1 MREISVDFGG
11 SLIYNWIEV
20 TKVSKLNLSELLV
33 PAKKRV
39 DFDGKIGLVLSGG
52 GARGAYQIGVWK
64 ALKDCGIEIGG
75 VYGTSVGALN
85 SMAVAMDQ
93 FEVARELWLKI
104 DFDKIVIDGTDGSL
118 IEKAIGALKSGGFDP
133 APLRKNF
140 GRLLKEEDVRKASI
154 DVGLVTYSLSNME
167 PRELYIEDIPKGELE
182 DYILASANHPVFRR
196 EQIGLEK
203 FIDGGIYRN
212 IPVNMALSRGFKEII
227 IVDLGPKRIR
237 DILTLVSLKR
247 LDEVKH
253 LVIKPREF
261 YGDVLDFNPEVS
273 RDFMKE
279 GYLDC
284 LSELGYLVGEEYFIF
299 AKQDTIA
306 RALFSMPKK
315 RKEEAIAIF
324 GIEPWQSEST
334 HHFYYG
340 QLVPVLQNH
349 FGTTSPLETWVVL
362 LEKLAGLMELEK
374 LELFTLHTLIGRIS
388 STKRSSIENMQY
400 NDISC
405 EKVITFL
412 EFLLNN
418 SNMKDLEDR
427 EYKKFED
434 GFSSLT
440 RLE

>member
-1 MREISVDFGG
+1 MGR
-11 SLIYNWIEV
+11 
-20 TKVSKLNLSELLV
+20 LNLSELLI
-33 PAKKRV
+33 PAKERIN
-39 DFDGKIGLVLSGG
+39 FDDKVGLVLSGG

-85 SMAVAMDQ
+85 SMAVAMDK
-93 FEVARELWLKI
+93 FEDARELWLKI

-140 GRLLKEEDVRKASI
+140 GRLLKEEDVRKAVVDI
-154 DVGLVTYSLSNME
+154 GIVTYSLSNME
-167 PRELYIEDIPKGELE
+167 PRELFIEDIPKGELE
-182 DYILASANHPVFRR
+182 DYILASANHPVFKR

-212 IPVNMALSRGFKEII
+212 IPVHMALSRGFKEII

-237 DILTLVSLKR
+237 DILSLVSLKR

-261 YGDVLDFNPEVS
+261 YGDVLDFDPEVS

-284 LSELGYLVGEEYFIF
+284 LSELGYLAGEEYYVF

-306 RALFSMPKK
+306 KALFTMPEKK
-315 RKEEAIAIF
+315 RKEAKAIF

-334 HHFYYG
+334 YHFYYG

-362 LEKLAGLMELEK
+362 LDKLAGLMELEK
-374 LELFTLHTLIGRIS
+374 LELFSLQTLIERITS
-388 STKRSSIENMQY
+388 AVRSSIENIEY

-405 EKVITFL
+405 QRVMSFL
-412 EFLLNN
+412 EFLINN
-418 SNMKDLEDR
+418 SNMKDLEDQ
-427 EYKKFED
+427 EFKKFED

>member
-1 MREISVDFGG
+1 MGR
-11 SLIYNWIEV
+11 
-20 TKVSKLNLSELLV
+20 LNLSELLI
-33 PAKKRV
+33 PAKERINFE
-39 DFDGKIGLVLSGG
+39 DKIGLVLSGG

-85 SMAVAMDQ
+85 SMAVAMDK
-93 FEVARELWLKI
+93 FEDARELWLKI

-140 GRLLKEEDVRKASI
+140 GRLLKEEDVRKAVVDI
-154 DVGLVTYSLSNME
+154 GIVTYSLSNME
-167 PRELYIEDIPKGELE
+167 PRELFIEDIPEGELE
-182 DYILASANHPVFRR
+182 DYILASANHPVFKR

-237 DILTLVSLKR
+237 DILTLASLKR

-261 YGDVLDFNPEVS
+261 YGDVLDFDPEVS
-273 RDFMKE
+273 RNFMKE

-284 LSELGYLVGEEYFIF
+284 LFELGYLAGEEYYVF

-306 RALFSMPKK
+306 KALFSMPEKK
-315 RKEEAIAIF
+315 RKEARAIF

-362 LEKLAGLMELEK
+362 LNKLARLMELEK
-374 LELFTLHTLIGRIS
+374 LELFSLQALIERITS
-388 STKRSSIENMQY
+388 AVRSSIENIEY

-405 EKVITFL
+405 QRVMSFL
-412 EFLLNN
+412 EFLINN
-418 SNMKDLEDR
+418 SNMKDLEDQ
-427 EYKKFED
+427 EFKKFED

>member
-1 MREISVDFGG
+1 MDFGG

-20 TKVSKLNLSELLV
+20 TKVGRLNLSELLI
-33 PAKKRV
+33 PAKERINFE
-39 DFDGKIGLVLSGG
+39 DKIGLVLSGG

-85 SMAVAMDQ
+85 SMAVAMDK
-93 FEVARELWLKI
+93 FEDARELWLKI
-104 DFDKIVIDGTDGSL
+104 DFDKIVMDGTDGSL

-140 GRLLKEEDVRKASI
+140 GRLLKEEDVRKAVVDI
-154 DVGLVTYSLSNME
+154 GIVTYSLSNME
-167 PRELYIEDIPKGELE
+167 PRELFIEEIPEGELE
-182 DYILASANHPVFRR
+182 DYILASANHPVFKR

-212 IPVNMALSRGFKEII
+212 IPVNMALRRGFKEII

-261 YGDVLDFNPEVS
+261 YGDVLDFDPEVS

-284 LSELGYLVGEEYFIF
+284 LSELGYLAGEEYYVF

-306 RALFSMPKK
+306 KALFSMPEKK
-315 RKEEAIAIF
+315 RKEAKAIF

-362 LEKLAGLMELEK
+362 LDKLAGLMELEK
-374 LELFTLHTLIGRIS
+374 LELFSLQTLIERITS
-388 STKRSSIENMQY
+388 AVRSSIENIEY

-405 EKVITFL
+405 QRVMSFL
-412 EFLLNN
+412 EFLINN
-418 SNMKDLEDR
+418 SNMKDLEDQ
-427 EYKKFED
+427 EFKKFED

>member
-1 MREISVDFGG
+1 MDFGG

-20 TKVSKLNLSELLV
+20 TKVGKLNLSELLI
-33 PAKKRV
+33 PAKERV
-39 DFDGKIGLVLSGG
+39 NFDGKIGLVLSGG

-85 SMAVAMDQ
+85 SMAVAMDK
-93 FEVARELWLKI
+93 FEDARELWLKI
-104 DFDKIVIDGTDGSL
+104 DFDKVVVDGTDGNL
-118 IEKAIGALKSGGFDP
+118 IEKAIGALKTGGFDP

-140 GRLLKEEDVRKASI
+140 GRLLKEEEVRKAPI
-154 DVGLVTYSLSNME
+154 DVGIVTYSLSNME
-167 PRELYIEDIPKGELE
+167 PRELFIEDIPEGELK

-237 DILTLVSLKR
+237 DLLTLVSLKR

-261 YGDVLDFNPEVS
+261 YGDVLDFDPEVS
-273 RDFMKE
+273 RNFMKE

-284 LSELGYLVGEEYFIF
+284 LSELGYLAGEEYYVF

-306 RALFSMPKK
+306 KALFSMPEKK
-315 RKEEAIAIF
+315 KKEAKAIF

-334 HHFYYG
+334 QHFYYG
-340 QLVPVLQNH
+340 QLMPVLQDH
-349 FGTTSPLETWVVL
+349 FGTSGPLETWVVL
-362 LEKLAGLMELEK
+362 LEKLAGHLEFGK
-374 LELFTLHTLIGRIS
+374 LELFTLQTLIGRIVS
-388 STKRSSIENMQY
+388 AARSSFENIKY
-400 NDISC
+400 NDIAC
-405 EKVITFL
+405 ERVVSFL
-412 EFLLNN
+412 ELLIDN
-418 SNMKDLEDR
+418 SKMKDLEDQEFR
-427 EYKKFED
+427 VFED

>member
-1 MREISVDFGG
+1 MAR
-11 SLIYNWIEV
+11 
-20 TKVSKLNLSELLV
+20 LNLSDLLL
-33 PAKKRV
+33 PMSKRV
-39 DFDGKIGLVLSGG
+39 EFEEKIGLVLSGG

-85 SMAVAMDQ
+85 SMAVAMDK
-93 FEVARELWLKI
+93 FEDARELWLKI

-133 APLRKNF
+133 APLRENF
-140 GRLLKEEDVRKASI
+140 GRLLKEEFVRKAKI
-154 DVGLVTYSLSNME
+154 DVGIVTYSLSNME
-167 PRELYIEDIPKGELE
+167 PKELFLDDIPEGELE
-182 DYILASANHPVFRR
+182 DYILASANHPVFKR

-237 DILTLVSLKR
+237 DILTLASLKR

-261 YGDVLDFNPEVS
+261 YGDVLDFDPEVS
-273 RDFMKE
+273 RNFMKE

-284 LSELGYLVGEEYFIF
+284 LFELGYLAGEEYYVF

-306 RALFSMPKK
+306 KALFSMPEKK
-315 RKEEAIAIF
+315 RKEARAIF

-362 LEKLAGLMELEK
+362 LNKLAGLMELEK
-374 LELFTLHTLIGRIS
+374 LELFSLQALIERITS
-388 STKRSSIENMQY
+388 AVRSSIENIEY

-405 EKVITFL
+405 QRVMSFL
-412 EFLLNN
+412 EFLINN
-418 SNMKDLEDR
+418 SNMKDLEDQ
-427 EYKKFED
+427 EFKKFED

>member
-1 MREISVDFGG
+1 VDFGG

-20 TKVSKLNLSELLV
+20 TKMGRLNLSELLI
-33 PAKKRV
+33 PAKERINFE
-39 DFDGKIGLVLSGG
+39 DKIGLVLSGG

-85 SMAVAMDQ
+85 SMAVAMDK
-93 FEVARELWLKI
+93 FEDARELWLKI

-140 GRLLKEEDVRKASI
+140 GRLLKEEDVRKAVVDI
-154 DVGLVTYSLSNME
+154 GIVTYSLSNME
-167 PRELYIEDIPKGELE
+167 PRELFIEDIPEGELE
-182 DYILASANHPVFRR
+182 DYILASANHPVFKR

-261 YGDVLDFNPEVS
+261 YGDVLDFDPEVS

-284 LSELGYLVGEEYFIF
+284 LSELGYLAGEGYYVF

-306 RALFSMPKK
+306 KALFSMPEKK
-315 RKEEAIAIF
+315 RKEAKAIF

-362 LEKLAGLMELEK
+362 LDKLAGLMELEK
-374 LELFTLHTLIGRIS
+374 LELFSLQALIERITS
-388 STKRSSIENMQY
+388 AVRSSIENIEY

-405 EKVITFL
+405 QRVMSFL
-412 EFLLNN
+412 EFLINN
-418 SNMKDLEDR
+418 SNMKDLEDQ
-427 EYKKFED
+427 EFKKFED

>member
-1 MREISVDFGG
+1 MDFGG

-20 TKVSKLNLSELLV
+20 TKVGKLNLSELLI
-33 PAKKRV
+33 PAKERV
-39 DFDGKIGLVLSGG
+39 NFDGKIGLVLSGG

-85 SMAVAMDQ
+85 SMAVAMDK
-93 FEVARELWLKI
+93 FEDARELWLKI
-104 DFDKIVIDGTDGSL
+104 DFDKVVVDGTDGNL
-118 IEKAIGALKSGGFDP
+118 IEKAIGALKTGGFDP

-140 GRLLKEEDVRKASI
+140 GRLLKEEEVRKAPI
-154 DVGLVTYSLSNME
+154 DVGIVTYSLSNME
-167 PRELYIEDIPKGELE
+167 PRELFIEDIPEGELK

-237 DILTLVSLKR
+237 DLLTLVSLKR

-261 YGDVLDFNPEVS
+261 YGDVLDFDPEVS
-273 RDFMKE
+273 RNFMKE

-284 LSELGYLVGEEYFIF
+284 LSELGYLAGEEYYVF

-306 RALFSMPKK
+306 KALFSMPEKK
-315 RKEEAIAIF
+315 KKEAKAIF

-340 QLVPVLQNH
+340 QLMPVLQDH
-349 FGTTSPLETWVVL
+349 FGTSGPLETWVVL
-362 LEKLAGLMELEK
+362 LEKLAGHLEFGK
-374 LELFTLHTLIGRIS
+374 LELFTLQTLIGRIVS
-388 STKRSSIENMQY
+388 AARSSIENIKY
-400 NDISC
+400 NDIAC
-405 EKVITFL
+405 ERVVSFL
-412 EFLLNN
+412 ELLIDN
-418 SNMKDLEDR
+418 SKMKDLEDQEFR
-427 EYKKFED
+427 VFVD

>member
-1 MREISVDFGG
+1 
-11 SLIYNWIEV
+11 
-20 TKVSKLNLSELLV
+20 
-33 PAKKRV
+33 
-39 DFDGKIGLVLSGG
+39 
-52 GARGAYQIGVWK
+52 GVWK

-85 SMAVAMDQ
+85 SMAVAMDK
-93 FEVARELWLKI
+93 FEDARELWLKI
-104 DFDKIVIDGTDGSL
+104 DFDKVVVDGTDGNL
-118 IEKAIGALKSGGFDP
+118 IEKAIGALKTGGFDP

-140 GRLLKEEDVRKASI
+140 GRLLKEEEVRKAPI
-154 DVGLVTYSLSNME
+154 DVGIVTYSLSNME
-167 PRELYIEDIPKGELE
+167 PRELFIEDIPEGELR

-237 DILTLVSLKR
+237 DLLTLVSLKR

-261 YGDVLDFNPEVS
+261 YGDVLDFDPEVS
-273 RDFMKE
+273 RNFMKE

-284 LSELGYLVGEEYFIF
+284 LSELGYLAGEEYYVF

-306 RALFSMPKK
+306 KALFSMPEKK
-315 RKEEAIAIF
+315 KKEAKAIF

-340 QLVPVLQNH
+340 QLMPVLQDH
-349 FGTTSPLETWVVL
+349 FGTSGPLETWVVL
-362 LEKLAGLMELEK
+362 LEKLAGHLEFGK
-374 LELFTLHTLIGRIS
+374 LELFTLQTLIGRIVS
-388 STKRSSIENMQY
+388 AARSSIENIKY
-400 NDISC
+400 NDIAC
-405 EKVITFL
+405 ERVVSFL
-412 EFLLNN
+412 ELLIDN
-418 SNMKDLEDR
+418 SKMKDLEDQEFR
-427 EYKKFED
+427 VFED

>member
-1 MREISVDFGG
+1 MS
-11 SLIYNWIEV
+11 
-20 TKVSKLNLSELLV
+20 
-33 PAKKRV
+33 KRV
-39 DFDGKIGLVLSGG
+39 EFEEKIGLVLSGG

-85 SMAVAMDQ
+85 SMAVAMDK
-93 FEVARELWLKI
+93 FEDARELWLKI

-140 GRLLKEEDVRKASI
+140 GRLLKEEDVRKAVVDI
-154 DVGLVTYSLSNME
+154 GIVTYSLSNME
-167 PRELYIEDIPKGELE
+167 PRELFIEDIPEGELE
-182 DYILASANHPVFRR
+182 DYILASANHPVFKR

-237 DILTLVSLKR
+237 DILTLASLKR

-261 YGDVLDFNPEVS
+261 YGDVLDFDPEVS
-273 RDFMKE
+273 RNFMKE

-284 LSELGYLVGEEYFIF
+284 LFELGYLAGEEYYVF

-306 RALFSMPKK
+306 KALFSMPEKK
-315 RKEEAIAIF
+315 RKEARAIF

-362 LEKLAGLMELEK
+362 LNKLAGLMELEK
-374 LELFTLHTLIGRIS
+374 LELFSLQALIERITS
-388 STKRSSIENMQY
+388 AVRSSIENIEY

-405 EKVITFL
+405 QRVMSFL
-412 EFLLNN
+412 EFLINN
-418 SNMKDLEDR
+418 SNMKDLEDQ
-427 EYKKFED
+427 EFKKFED

>member
-1 MREISVDFGG
+1 MDFGG

-20 TKVSKLNLSELLV
+20 TKVGKLNLSELLI
-33 PAKKRV
+33 PAKERV
-39 DFDGKIGLVLSGG
+39 NFDGKIGLVLSGG

-85 SMAVAMDQ
+85 SMAVAMDK
-93 FEVARELWLKI
+93 FEDARELWLKI
-104 DFDKIVIDGTDGSL
+104 DFDKVVVDGTDGNL
-118 IEKAIGALKSGGFDP
+118 IEKAIGALKTGGFDP

-140 GRLLKEEDVRKASI
+140 GRLLKEEEVRKAPI
-154 DVGLVTYSLSNME
+154 DVGIVTYSLSNME
-167 PRELYIEDIPKGELE
+167 PRELFIEDIPEGELK

-237 DILTLVSLKR
+237 DLLTLVSLKR

-261 YGDVLDFNPEVS
+261 YGDVLDFDPEVS
-273 RDFMKE
+273 RNFMKE

-284 LSELGYLVGEEYFIF
+284 LSELGYLAGEEYYVF

-306 RALFSMPKK
+306 KALFSMPEKK
-315 RKEEAIAIF
+315 KKEAKAIF

-340 QLVPVLQNH
+340 QLMPVLQDH
-349 FGTTSPLETWVVL
+349 FGTSGPLETWVVL
-362 LEKLAGLMELEK
+362 LEKLAGHLEFGK
-374 LELFTLHTLIGRIS
+374 LELFTLETLIGRIVS
-388 STKRSSIENMQY
+388 AARSSFENIKY
-400 NDISC
+400 NDIAC
-405 EKVITFL
+405 ERVVSFL
-412 EFLLNN
+412 ELLIDN
-418 SNMKDLEDR
+418 SKMKDLEDQEFR
-427 EYKKFED
+427 VFVD

>member
-1 MREISVDFGG
+1 VDFGG

-20 TKVSKLNLSELLV
+20 TKVGRLNLSELLI
-33 PAKKRV
+33 PAKERINFE
-39 DFDGKIGLVLSGG
+39 DKIGLVLSGG

-85 SMAVAMDQ
+85 SMAVAMDK
-93 FEVARELWLKI
+93 FEDARELWLKI
-104 DFDKIVIDGTDGSL
+104 DFDKIVMDGTDGSL

-140 GRLLKEEDVRKASI
+140 GRLLKEEDVRKAVVDI
-154 DVGLVTYSLSNME
+154 GIVTYSLSNME
-167 PRELYIEDIPKGELE
+167 PRELFIEEIPEGELE
-182 DYILASANHPVFRR
+182 DYILASANHPVFKR

-212 IPVNMALSRGFKEII
+212 IPVNMALRRGFKEII

-261 YGDVLDFNPEVS
+261 YGDVLDFDPEVS

-284 LSELGYLVGEEYFIF
+284 LSELGYIAGEEYYVF

-306 RALFSMPKK
+306 KALFSMPEKK
-315 RKEEAIAIF
+315 RKEAKAIF

-362 LEKLAGLMELEK
+362 LDKLAGLMELEK
-374 LELFTLHTLIGRIS
+374 LELFSLQTLIERITS
-388 STKRSSIENMQY
+388 AVRSSIENIEY

-405 EKVITFL
+405 QRVMSFL
-412 EFLLNN
+412 EFLINN
-418 SNMKDLEDR
+418 SNMKDLEDQ
-427 EYKKFED
+427 EFKKFED

>member
-1 MREISVDFGG
+1 MDFGG

-20 TKVSKLNLSELLV
+20 TKVGKLNLSELLI
-33 PAKKRV
+33 PAKERV
-39 DFDGKIGLVLSGG
+39 NFDGKIGLVLSGG

-85 SMAVAMDQ
+85 SMAVAMDK
-93 FEVARELWLKI
+93 FEDARELWLKI
-104 DFDKIVIDGTDGSL
+104 DFDKVVVDGTDGNL
-118 IEKAIGALKSGGFDP
+118 IEKAIGALKTGGFDP

-140 GRLLKEEDVRKASI
+140 GRLLKEEEVRKAPI
-154 DVGLVTYSLSNME
+154 DVGIVTYSLSNME
-167 PRELYIEDIPKGELE
+167 PRELFIEDISEGELR

-237 DILTLVSLKR
+237 DLLTLVSLKR

-261 YGDVLDFNPEVS
+261 YGDVLDFDPEVS
-273 RDFMKE
+273 RNFMKE

-284 LSELGYLVGEEYFIF
+284 LSELGYLAGEEYYVF

-306 RALFSMPKK
+306 KALFSMPEKK
-315 RKEEAIAIF
+315 KKEAKAIF

-340 QLVPVLQNH
+340 QLMPVLQDH
-349 FGTTSPLETWVVL
+349 FGTSGPLETWVVL
-362 LEKLAGLMELEK
+362 LEKLAGHLEFGK
-374 LELFTLHTLIGRIS
+374 LELFTLQTLIGRIVS
-388 STKRSSIENMQY
+388 AARSSIENIKY
-400 NDISC
+400 NDIAC
-405 EKVITFL
+405 ERVVSFL
-412 EFLLNN
+412 ELLIDN
-418 SNMKDLEDR
+418 SKMKDLEDQEFR
-427 EYKKFED
+427 VFED

>member
-1 MREISVDFGG
+1 MS
-11 SLIYNWIEV
+11 
-20 TKVSKLNLSELLV
+20 
-33 PAKKRV
+33 KRV
-39 DFDGKIGLVLSGG
+39 EFEEKIGFVLSGG

-85 SMAVAMDQ
+85 SMAVAMDK
-93 FEVARELWLKI
+93 FEDARELWLKI

-140 GRLLKEEDVRKASI
+140 GRLLKEEDVRKAVVDI
-154 DVGLVTYSLSNME
+154 GIVTYSLSNME
-167 PRELYIEDIPKGELE
+167 PRELFIEDIPEGELE
-182 DYILASANHPVFRR
+182 DYILASANHPVFKR

-237 DILTLVSLKR
+237 DILTLASLKR

-261 YGDVLDFNPEVS
+261 YGDVLDFDPEVS
-273 RDFMKE
+273 RNFMKE

-284 LSELGYLVGEEYFIF
+284 LFELGYLAGEEYYVF

-306 RALFSMPKK
+306 KALFSMPEKK
-315 RKEEAIAIF
+315 RKEARAIF

-362 LEKLAGLMELEK
+362 LNKLAGLMELEK
-374 LELFTLHTLIGRIS
+374 LELFSLQALIERITS
-388 STKRSSIENMQY
+388 AVRSSIENIEY

-405 EKVITFL
+405 QRVMSFL
-412 EFLLNN
+412 EFLINN
-418 SNMKDLEDR
+418 SNMKDLEDQ
-427 EYKKFED
+427 EFKKFED

>member
-1 MREISVDFGG
+1 MDFGG

-20 TKVSKLNLSELLV
+20 TKVGRLNLSELLI
-33 PAKKRV
+33 PAKERINFE
-39 DFDGKIGLVLSGG
+39 DKIGLVLSGG

-85 SMAVAMDQ
+85 SMAVAMDK
-93 FEVARELWLKI
+93 FEDARELWLKI
-104 DFDKIVIDGTDGSL
+104 DFDKIVMDGTDGSL

-140 GRLLKEEDVRKASI
+140 GRLLKEEDVRKAVVDI
-154 DVGLVTYSLSNME
+154 GIVTYSLSNME
-167 PRELYIEDIPKGELE
+167 PRELFIEDIPEGELE
-182 DYILASANHPVFRR
+182 DYILASANHPVFKR

-261 YGDVLDFNPEVS
+261 YGDVLDFDPEVS

-284 LSELGYLVGEEYFIF
+284 LSELGYLAGEEYYVF

-306 RALFSMPKK
+306 KALFSMPEKK
-315 RKEEAIAIF
+315 RKEAKAIF

-362 LEKLAGLMELEK
+362 LDKLAGLMELEK
-374 LELFTLHTLIGRIS
+374 LELFSLQTLIERITS
-388 STKRSSIENMQY
+388 AVRSSIENIEY

-405 EKVITFL
+405 QRVMSFL
-412 EFLLNN
+412 EFLINN
-418 SNMKDLEDR
+418 SNMKDLEDQ
-427 EYKKFED
+427 EFKKFED

>member
-1 MREISVDFGG
+1 MDFGG

-20 TKVSKLNLSELLV
+20 TKVGKLNLSELLI
-33 PAKKRV
+33 PAKERV
-39 DFDGKIGLVLSGG
+39 NFDGKIGLVLSGG

-85 SMAVAMDQ
+85 SMAVAMDK
-93 FEVARELWLKI
+93 FEDARELWLKI
-104 DFDKIVIDGTDGSL
+104 DFNKVVVDGTDGNL
-118 IEKAIGALKSGGFDP
+118 IEKAIGALKTGGFDP

-140 GRLLKEEDVRKASI
+140 GRLLKEEEVRKAPI
-154 DVGLVTYSLSNME
+154 DVGIVTYSLSNME
-167 PRELYIEDIPKGELE
+167 PRELFIEDIPEGELK

-237 DILTLVSLKR
+237 DLLTLVSLKR

-261 YGDVLDFNPEVS
+261 YGDVLDFDPEVS
-273 RDFMKE
+273 RNFMKE

-284 LSELGYLVGEEYFIF
+284 LSELVYLAGEEYYVF

-306 RALFSMPKK
+306 KALFSMPEKK
-315 RKEEAIAIF
+315 KKEAKAIF

-340 QLVPVLQNH
+340 QLMPVLQDH
-349 FGTTSPLETWVVL
+349 FGTSGPLETWVVL
-362 LEKLAGLMELEK
+362 LEKLAGHLEFGK
-374 LELFTLHTLIGRIS
+374 LELFTLQTLIGRIVS
-388 STKRSSIENMQY
+388 AARSSFENIKY
-400 NDISC
+400 NDIAC
-405 EKVITFL
+405 ERVVSFL
-412 EFLLNN
+412 EFLIDN
-418 SNMKDLEDR
+418 SKMKDLEDQEFR
-427 EYKKFED
+427 IFED

>member
-1 MREISVDFGG
+1 VDFGG

-20 TKVSKLNLSELLV
+20 TKVGKLNLSELLI
-33 PAKKRV
+33 PAKERV
-39 DFDGKIGLVLSGG
+39 NFDGKIGLVLSGG

-85 SMAVAMDQ
+85 SMAVAMDK
-93 FEVARELWLKI
+93 FEDARELWLKI
-104 DFDKIVIDGTDGSL
+104 DFDKVVVDGTDGNL
-118 IEKAIGALKSGGFDP
+118 IEKAIGALKTGGFDP

-140 GRLLKEEDVRKASI
+140 GRLLKEEEVRKAPI
-154 DVGLVTYSLSNME
+154 DVGIVTYSLSNME
-167 PRELYIEDIPKGELE
+167 PRELFIEDIPEGELR

-237 DILTLVSLKR
+237 DLLTLVSLKR

-261 YGDVLDFNPEVS
+261 YGDVLDFDPEVS
-273 RDFMKE
+273 RNFMKE

-284 LSELGYLVGEEYFIF
+284 LSELGYLAGEEYYVF

-306 RALFSMPKK
+306 KALFSMPEKK
-315 RKEEAIAIF
+315 KKEAKAIF

-340 QLVPVLQNH
+340 QLMPVLQDH
-349 FGTTSPLETWVVL
+349 FGTSGPLETWVVL
-362 LEKLAGLMELEK
+362 LEKLAGHLEFGK
-374 LELFTLHTLIGRIS
+374 LELFTLQTLIGRIVS
-388 STKRSSIENMQY
+388 AARSSIENIKY
-400 NDISC
+400 NDIAC
-405 EKVITFL
+405 ERVVSFL
-412 EFLLNN
+412 ELLIDN
-418 SNMKDLEDR
+418 SKMKDLEDQEFR
-427 EYKKFED
+427 VFED

>member
-1 MREISVDFGG
+1 MDR
-11 SLIYNWIEV
+11 
-20 TKVSKLNLSELLV
+20 LNLSELLI
-33 PAKKRV
+33 PAKERINFE
-39 DFDGKIGLVLSGG
+39 DKIGLVLSGG

-85 SMAVAMDQ
+85 SMAVAMDK
-93 FEVARELWLKI
+93 FEDARELWLKI

-140 GRLLKEEDVRKASI
+140 GRLLKEEDVRKAVVDI
-154 DVGLVTYSLSNME
+154 GIVTYSLSNME
-167 PRELYIEDIPKGELE
+167 PRELFIEDIPKGELE
-182 DYILASANHPVFRR
+182 DYILASANHPVFKR

-212 IPVNMALSRGFKEII
+212 IPVNMALGRGFKEII

-237 DILTLVSLKR
+237 DVLTLASLKR
-247 LDEVKH
+247 LEEVKH

-261 YGDVLDFNPEVS
+261 YGDVLDFDPEVS

-284 LSELGYLVGEEYFIF
+284 LSELGYLAGEEYYVF

-306 RALFSMPKK
+306 KALFTMPEKK
-315 RKEEAIAIF
+315 RKEAKAIF

-334 HHFYYG
+334 YHFYYG

-362 LEKLAGLMELEK
+362 LDKLAGLMELEK
-374 LELFTLHTLIGRIS
+374 LELFSLQTLIERITS
-388 STKRSSIENMQY
+388 AVRSSIENIEY

-405 EKVITFL
+405 QRVMSFL
-412 EFLLNN
+412 EFLINN
-418 SNMKDLEDR
+418 SNMKDLEDQ
-427 EYKKFED
+427 EFKKFED

>member
-1 MREISVDFGG
+1 MG
-11 SLIYNWIEV
+11 
-20 TKVSKLNLSELLV
+20 KLNLSELLI
-33 PAKKRV
+33 PAKERV
-39 DFDGKIGLVLSGG
+39 NFDGKIGLVLSGG

-85 SMAVAMDQ
+85 SMAVAMDK
-93 FEVARELWLKI
+93 FEDARELWLKI
-104 DFDKIVIDGTDGSL
+104 DFDKVVVDGTDGNL
-118 IEKAIGALKSGGFDP
+118 IEKAIGALKTGGFDP

-140 GRLLKEEDVRKASI
+140 GRLLKEEEVRKAPI
-154 DVGLVTYSLSNME
+154 DVGIVTYSLSNME
-167 PRELYIEDIPKGELE
+167 PRELFIEDIPEGELR

-237 DILTLVSLKR
+237 DLLTLVSLKR

-261 YGDVLDFNPEVS
+261 YGDVLDFDPEVS
-273 RDFMKE
+273 RNFMKE

-284 LSELGYLVGEEYFIF
+284 LSELGYLAGEEYYVF

-306 RALFSMPKK
+306 KALFSMPEKK
-315 RKEEAIAIF
+315 KKEAKAIF

-340 QLVPVLQNH
+340 QLMPVLQDH
-349 FGTTSPLETWVVL
+349 FGTSGPLETWVVL
-362 LEKLAGLMELEK
+362 LEKLAGHLEFGK
-374 LELFTLHTLIGRIS
+374 LELFTLQTLIGRIVS
-388 STKRSSIENMQY
+388 AARSSIENIKY
-400 NDISC
+400 NDIAC
-405 EKVITFL
+405 ERVVSFL
-412 EFLLNN
+412 ELLIDN
-418 SNMKDLEDR
+418 SKMKDLEDQEFR
-427 EYKKFED
+427 VFED

>member
-1 MREISVDFGG
+1 MDFGG

-20 TKVSKLNLSELLV
+20 TKVGKLNLSELLI
-33 PAKKRV
+33 PAKERV
-39 DFDGKIGLVLSGG
+39 NFDGKIGLVLSGG

-85 SMAVAMDQ
+85 SMAVAMDK
-93 FEVARELWLKI
+93 FEDARELWLKI
-104 DFDKIVIDGTDGSL
+104 DFDKVVVDGTDGNL
-118 IEKAIGALKSGGFDP
+118 IEKAIGALKTGGFDP

-140 GRLLKEEDVRKASI
+140 GRLLKEEEVRKAPI
-154 DVGLVTYSLSNME
+154 DVGIVTYSLSNME
-167 PRELYIEDIPKGELE
+167 PRELFIEDIPEGELK

-237 DILTLVSLKR
+237 DLLTLVSLKR

-261 YGDVLDFNPEVS
+261 YGDVLDFDPEVS
-273 RDFMKE
+273 RNFMKE

-284 LSELGYLVGEEYFIF
+284 LSELGYLAGEEYYVF

-306 RALFSMPKK
+306 KALFSMPEKK
-315 RKEEAIAIF
+315 KKEAKAIF

-340 QLVPVLQNH
+340 QLMPVLQDH
-349 FGTTSPLETWVVL
+349 FGTSGPLETWVVL
-362 LEKLAGLMELEK
+362 LEKLAGHLEFGK
-374 LELFTLHTLIGRIS
+374 LELFTLQTLIGRIVS
-388 STKRSSIENMQY
+388 AARSSIENIKY
-400 NDISC
+400 NDIAC
-405 EKVITFL
+405 ERVVSFL
-412 EFLLNN
+412 ELLIDN
-418 SNMKDLEDR
+418 SKMKDLEDQEFR
-427 EYKKFED
+427 VFED

>member
-1 MREISVDFGG
+1 MGR
-11 SLIYNWIEV
+11 
-20 TKVSKLNLSELLV
+20 LNLSELLI
-33 PAKKRV
+33 PAKERINFE
-39 DFDGKIGLVLSGG
+39 DKIGLVLSGG

-85 SMAVAMDQ
+85 SMAVAMDK
-93 FEVARELWLKI
+93 FEDARELWLKI

-140 GRLLKEEDVRKASI
+140 GRLLKEEDVRKAVVDI
-154 DVGLVTYSLSNME
+154 GIVTYSLSNME
-167 PRELYIEDIPKGELE
+167 PRELFIEDIPKGELE
-182 DYILASANHPVFRR
+182 DYILASANHPVFKR

-212 IPVNMALSRGFKEII
+212 IPVNMALGRGFKEII

-237 DILTLVSLKR
+237 DVLTLASLKR
-247 LDEVKH
+247 LEEVKH

-261 YGDVLDFNPEVS
+261 YGDVLDFDPEVS

-284 LSELGYLVGEEYFIF
+284 LSELGYLAGEEYYVF

-306 RALFSMPKK
+306 KALFTMPEKK
-315 RKEEAIAIF
+315 RKEAKAIF

-334 HHFYYG
+334 YHFYYG

-362 LEKLAGLMELEK
+362 LDKLAGLMELEK
-374 LELFTLHTLIGRIS
+374 LELFSLQTLIERITS
-388 STKRSSIENMQY
+388 AVRSSIENIEY

-405 EKVITFL
+405 QRVMSFL
-412 EFLLNN
+412 EFLINN
-418 SNMKDLEDR
+418 SNMKDLEDQ
-427 EYKKFED
+427 EFKKFED

>member
-1 MREISVDFGG
+1 MDFGG

-20 TKVSKLNLSELLV
+20 TKVGKLNLSELLI
-33 PAKKRV
+33 PAKERV
-39 DFDGKIGLVLSGG
+39 NFDGKIGLVLSGG

-85 SMAVAMDQ
+85 SMAVAMDK
-93 FEVARELWLKI
+93 FEDARELWLKI
-104 DFDKIVIDGTDGSL
+104 DFDKVVVDGTDGNL
-118 IEKAIGALKSGGFDP
+118 IEKAIGALKTGGFDP

-140 GRLLKEEDVRKASI
+140 GRLLKEEEVRKAPI
-154 DVGLVTYSLSNME
+154 DVGIVTYSLSNME
-167 PRELYIEDIPKGELE
+167 PRELFIEDIPEGELR

-237 DILTLVSLKR
+237 DLLTLVSLKR

-261 YGDVLDFNPEVS
+261 YGDVLDFDPEVS
-273 RDFMKE
+273 RNFMKE

-284 LSELGYLVGEEYFIF
+284 LSELGYLAGEEYYVF

-306 RALFSMPKK
+306 KALFSMPEKK
-315 RKEEAIAIF
+315 KKEAKAIF

-340 QLVPVLQNH
+340 QLMPVLQDH
-349 FGTTSPLETWVVL
+349 FGTSGPLETWVVL
-362 LEKLAGLMELEK
+362 LEKLAGHLEFGK
-374 LELFTLHTLIGRIS
+374 LELFTLQTLIGRIVS
-388 STKRSSIENMQY
+388 AARSSIENIKY
-400 NDISC
+400 NDIAC
-405 EKVITFL
+405 ERVVSFL
-412 EFLLNN
+412 ELLIDN
-418 SNMKDLEDR
+418 SKMKDLEDQEFR
-427 EYKKFED
+427 VFED

>member
-1 MREISVDFGG
+1 MS
-11 SLIYNWIEV
+11 
-20 TKVSKLNLSELLV
+20 
-33 PAKKRV
+33 KRV
-39 DFDGKIGLVLSGG
+39 EFEEKIGFVLSGG

-85 SMAVAMDQ
+85 SMAVAMDK
-93 FEVARELWLKI
+93 FEDARELWLKI

-140 GRLLKEEDVRKASI
+140 GRLLKEEDVRKAVVDI
-154 DVGLVTYSLSNME
+154 GIVTYSLSNME
-167 PRELYIEDIPKGELE
+167 PRELFIEDIPEGELE
-182 DYILASANHPVFRR
+182 DYILASANHPVFKR

-237 DILTLVSLKR
+237 DILTLASLKR

-261 YGDVLDFNPEVS
+261 YGDVLDFDPEVS
-273 RDFMKE
+273 RNFMKE

-284 LSELGYLVGEEYFIF
+284 LFELGYLAGEEYYVF

-306 RALFSMPKK
+306 KALFSMPEKK
-315 RKEEAIAIF
+315 RKEARAIF

-340 QLVPVLQNH
+340 QLVPVLLNH

-362 LEKLAGLMELEK
+362 LNKLAGLMELEK
-374 LELFTLHTLIGRIS
+374 LELFSLQALIERITS
-388 STKRSSIENMQY
+388 AVRSSIENIEY

-405 EKVITFL
+405 QRVMSFL
-412 EFLLNN
+412 EFLINN
-418 SNMKDLEDR
+418 SNMKDLEDQ
-427 EYKKFED
+427 EFKKFED

>member
-1 MREISVDFGG
+1 MGR
-11 SLIYNWIEV
+11 
-20 TKVSKLNLSELLV
+20 LNLSELLI
-33 PAKKRV
+33 PAKERIN
-39 DFDGKIGLVLSGG
+39 FDDKVGLVLSGG

-85 SMAVAMDQ
+85 SMAVAMDK
-93 FEVARELWLKI
+93 FEDARELWLKI

-140 GRLLKEEDVRKASI
+140 GRLLKEEDVRKAVVDI
-154 DVGLVTYSLSNME
+154 GIVTYSLSNME
-167 PRELYIEDIPKGELE
+167 PRELFIEDIPKGELE
-182 DYILASANHPVFRR
+182 DYILASANHPVFKR

-212 IPVNMALSRGFKEII
+212 IPVNMALGRGFKEII

-237 DILTLVSLKR
+237 DVLTLASLKR
-247 LDEVKH
+247 LEEVKH

-261 YGDVLDFNPEVS
+261 YGDVLDFDPEVS

-284 LSELGYLVGEEYFIF
+284 LSELGYLAGEEYYVF

-306 RALFSMPKK
+306 KALFTMPEKK
-315 RKEEAIAIF
+315 RKEAKAIF

-334 HHFYYG
+334 YHFYYG

-362 LEKLAGLMELEK
+362 LDKLAGLMELEK
-374 LELFTLHTLIGRIS
+374 LELFSLQTLIERITS
-388 STKRSSIENMQY
+388 AVRSSIENIEY

-405 EKVITFL
+405 QRVMSFL
-412 EFLLNN
+412 EFLINN
-418 SNMKDLEDR
+418 SNMKDLEDQ
-427 EYKKFED
+427 EFKKFED

>member
-1 MREISVDFGG
+1 MGR
-11 SLIYNWIEV
+11 
-20 TKVSKLNLSELLV
+20 LNLSELLI
-33 PAKKRV
+33 PAKERINFE
-39 DFDGKIGLVLSGG
+39 DKIGLVLSGG

-85 SMAVAMDQ
+85 SMAVAMDK
-93 FEVARELWLKI
+93 FEDARELWLKI

-140 GRLLKEEDVRKASI
+140 GRLLKEEDVRKAVVDI
-154 DVGLVTYSLSNME
+154 GIVTYSLSNME
-167 PRELYIEDIPKGELE
+167 PRELFIEDIPEGELE
-182 DYILASANHPVFRR
+182 DYILASANHPVFKR

-237 DILTLVSLKR
+237 DILTLASLKR

-261 YGDVLDFNPEVS
+261 YGDVLDFDPEVS
-273 RDFMKE
+273 RNFMKE

-284 LSELGYLVGEEYFIF
+284 LFELGYLAGEEYYVF

-306 RALFSMPKK
+306 KALFSMPEKK
-315 RKEEAIAIF
+315 RKEARAIF

-362 LEKLAGLMELEK
+362 LEKLARHLEFEK
-374 LELFTLHTLIGRIS
+374 LELFTLQTLVGRITS
-388 STKRSSIENMQY
+388 AVRSSIENIEY

-405 EKVITFL
+405 QRVMSFL
-412 EFLLNN
+412 EFLINN
-418 SNMKDLEDR
+418 SNMKDLEDQ
-427 EYKKFED
+427 EFKKFED

>member
-1 MREISVDFGG
+1 MDFGG
-11 SLIYNWIEV
+11 SLIYNWVEV
-20 TKVSKLNLSELLV
+20 TKMGRLNLSELLI
-33 PAKKRV
+33 PAKERINFE
-39 DFDGKIGLVLSGG
+39 DKIGLVLSGG

-85 SMAVAMDQ
+85 SMAVAMDK
-93 FEVARELWLKI
+93 FEDARELWLKI

-140 GRLLKEEDVRKASI
+140 GRLLKEEDVRKAVVDI
-154 DVGLVTYSLSNME
+154 GIVTYSLSNME
-167 PRELYIEDIPKGELE
+167 PRELFIEDIPEGELE
-182 DYILASANHPVFRR
+182 DYILASANHPVFKR

-237 DILTLVSLKR
+237 DILTLASLKR

-261 YGDVLDFNPEVS
+261 YGDVLDFDPEVS
-273 RDFMKE
+273 RNFMKE

-284 LSELGYLVGEEYFIF
+284 LFELGYLAGEEYYVF

-306 RALFSMPKK
+306 KALFSMPEKK
-315 RKEEAIAIF
+315 RKEARAIF

-362 LEKLAGLMELEK
+362 LEKLARHLEFEK
-374 LELFTLHTLIGRIS
+374 LELFTLQTLVGRITS
-388 STKRSSIENMQY
+388 AVRSSIENIEY

-405 EKVITFL
+405 QRVMSFL
-412 EFLLNN
+412 EFLINN
-418 SNMKDLEDR
+418 SNMKDLEDQ
-427 EYKKFED
+427 EFKKFED